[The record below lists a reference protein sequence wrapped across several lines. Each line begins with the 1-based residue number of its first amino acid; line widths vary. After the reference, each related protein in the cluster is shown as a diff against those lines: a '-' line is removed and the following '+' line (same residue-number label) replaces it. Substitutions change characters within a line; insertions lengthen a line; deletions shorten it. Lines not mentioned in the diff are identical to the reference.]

1 MISAL
6 RFVLTIGPRTDRV
19 RSLLVMAVAIL
30 EPATGIGLA
39 LLLGLFSEMASRD
52 STSGMAILAVGVAIF
67 VMLTQG
73 TFIAGY
79 FTRLRLQ
86 EEIQN
91 KVERQFIDVVGTT
104 PTLEVHER
112 PGRAEATAVVR
123 GARGDNGAA
132 FDRLLW
138 LAGAAL
144 ALIAAAVLM
153 AAVVPVLA
161 VLPLFAVPAVLATQ
175 AADAKRGQAGRRV
188 MPRTRL
194 AGHLFTLATTAAP
207 GRETRLF
214 GLASELRDRHREE
227 WDAGGRDIARTD
239 RRARVPVALA
249 WLFFVL
255 AYATAVTLM
264 VRAGLAGDA
273 SLGLIVA
280 AVAVTSQLTGQVQGL
295 LTLTFWTLESLRA
308 VRAFLDVV
316 EDGAVERAAT
326 VPASTG
332 PANTVPASTVPANT
346 GPATPVPVPSRLDGG
361 IKVEGLS
368 FRYWNRD
375 QPALND
381 VNLEFPAG
389 AVVALVGENG
399 AGKSTLVKMLSG
411 LYRPGAG
418 RILVDGTDLA
428 QFAPE
433 DWRHRI
439 TAAFQDP
446 VHIEMSL
453 QDTIGLGW
461 LEHRDDPERVLEALR
476 TAGGDKLLASLPE
489 GLETRLG
496 RKSWDGKGLSGGQ
509 WQTVANARAAM
520 RQAPLLR
527 VLDEPTASLDA
538 RAEEWLF
545 QRYTDL
551 SRADGSVTVL
561 VTHRFTTARAAD
573 LIVVLDG
580 GRVVEVGTHNAL
592 SQADG
597 LYAELSRLQ
606 ARYFV

>member
-6 RFVLTIGPRTDRV
+6 RFVLTTGPRIDWV
-19 RSLLVMAVAIL
+19 RSLLVVAVAIL
-30 EPATGIGLA
+30 EQVTGVGLA
-39 LLLGLFSEMASRD
+39 VLLGLFSEVASRH
-52 STSGMAILAVGVAIF
+52 SISGAGTLALCVAIF

-91 KVERQFIDVVGTT
+91 EVERQFIDVVGTT
-104 PTLEVHER
+104 PTLEIHER
-112 PGRAEATAVVR
+112 SSRSEKAAAVR
-123 GARGDNGAA
+123 GARGDIGPA

-144 ALIAAAVLM
+144 ALIASAVLM
-153 AAVVPVLA
+153 ASVVPILA

-175 AADAKRGQAGRRV
+175 AADKKRGRAVQCAT
-188 MPRTRL
+188 PRTRL

-214 GLASELRDRHREE
+214 GLASELRRRHREE
-227 WDAGGRDIARTD
+227 WDSAGQDIARTD
-239 RRARVPVALA
+239 RRTRVPVALA

-255 AYATAVTLM
+255 AYATAIVLM

-273 SLGLIVA
+273 SLGLVVA
-280 AVAVTSQLTGQVQGL
+280 AIAVASQITGQVQSS

-308 VRAFLDVV
+308 ARAFLDVV
-316 EDGAVERAAT
+316 EDGAVERAAVVPSTPVT
-326 VPASTG
+326 VPA
-332 PANTVPASTVPANT
+332 
-346 GPATPVPVPSRLDGG
+346 RLDGG

-368 FRYWNRD
+368 FQYWNRD
-375 QPALND
+375 QPSLND
-381 VNLEFPAG
+381 IDLELPAG

-411 LYRPGAG
+411 LYRPSAG
-418 RILVDGTDLA
+418 RVLVDGADLT

-433 DWRHRI
+433 DWRARI

-453 QDTIGLGW
+453 KDTIGLGW
-461 LEHRDDPERVLEALR
+461 LEHRDDPERILEALR

-496 RKSWDGKGLSGGQ
+496 RESWDGKGLSGGQ

-527 VLDEPTASLDA
+527 VLDEPSASLDA

-545 QRYTDL
+545 QRYSDL
-551 SRADGSVTVL
+551 SRLEGGVTIL

-580 GRVVEVGTHNAL
+580 GRVVEAGTHDRL
-592 SQADG
+592 SEADG
-597 LYAELSRLQ
+597 LYAELFRLQ

>member
-1 MISAL
+1 LISAL
-6 RFVLTIGPRTDRV
+6 RFVLTIGPRIDRI
-19 RSLLVMAVAIL
+19 RSLLVVAVAIL
-30 EPATGIGLA
+30 EQATGIGLA
-39 LLLGLFSEMASRD
+39 LLLGLFSEVASRH
-52 STSGMAILAVGVAIF
+52 STSGVEILALCVAIF

-79 FTRLRLQ
+79 FIRLRLQ

-91 KVERQFIDVVGTT
+91 EVERQFIDVVGTT
-104 PTLEVHER
+104 PTLEIHER
-112 PGRAEATAVVR
+112 SSRSDKAAVVR
-123 GARGDNGAA
+123 GARGDIGAA

-144 ALIAAAVLM
+144 ALIASAVLM
-153 AAVVPVLA
+153 ASVVPILA

-175 AADAKRGQAGRRV
+175 AADKKRGQAVQRAT
-188 MPRTRL
+188 PRTRL

-214 GLASELRDRHREE
+214 GLAGELRRRHREE
-227 WDAGGRDIARTD
+227 WDSGGQDIARTD

-255 AYATAVTLM
+255 AYATAIAAM

-280 AVAVTSQLTGQVQGL
+280 AVAVTSQITGQVQSL

-308 VRAFLDVV
+308 ARAFLDVM
-316 EDGAVERAAT
+316 EDGAVERAAVGPATLVT
-326 VPASTG
+326 VPA
-332 PANTVPASTVPANT
+332 
-346 GPATPVPVPSRLDGG
+346 RLDGG
-361 IKVEGLS
+361 IKVEDLS
-368 FRYWNRD
+368 FQYWNRD
-375 QPALND
+375 QPSLND
-381 VNLEFPAG
+381 INLELPAG

-399 AGKSTLVKMLSG
+399 AGKSTFVKMLSG
-411 LYRPGAG
+411 LYRPSAG

-433 DWRHRI
+433 DWRARI

-453 QDTIGLGW
+453 KDTIGLGW
-461 LEHRDDPERVLEALR
+461 PEHRDDPERILEALR

-527 VLDEPTASLDA
+527 VLDEPSASLDA

-545 QRYTDL
+545 QQYADL
-551 SRADGSVTVL
+551 SRADGGVTVL

-580 GRVVEVGTHNAL
+580 GRVVEVGTHDTL

-597 LYAELSRLQ
+597 LYAELFRLQ

>member
-1 MISAL
+1 LISAL
-6 RFVLTIGPRTDRV
+6 RFVLTTGPRIDRA
-19 RSLLVMAVAIL
+19 RSLLVAAVAIL

-39 LLLGLFSEMASRD
+39 VLLGLFSEVASRH
-52 STSGMAILAVGVAIF
+52 STDAVVTLALCTAIF

-91 KVERQFIDVVGTT
+91 EVERQFIHVVGTT
-104 PTLEVHER
+104 PSLEIHER
-112 PGRAEATAVVR
+112 SSRSDKAAVVR
-123 GARGDNGAA
+123 GARGDIGAA

-144 ALIAAAVLM
+144 ALTASAVLM
-153 AAVVPVLA
+153 ASVVPFLA

-175 AADAKRGQAGRRV
+175 AADKKRGQAVQRAT
-188 MPRTRL
+188 PRTRL
-194 AGHLFTLATTAAP
+194 AGHLFTLATTAGP

-214 GLASELRDRHREE
+214 GLASELRRRHREE
-227 WDAGGRDIARTD
+227 WDCGGRDITRTD

-255 AYATAVTLM
+255 AYATAIAAM

-273 SLGLIVA
+273 PLGLIVA
-280 AVAVTSQLTGQVQGL
+280 AVAVTSQVTGQVQSL
-295 LTLTFWTLESLRA
+295 LTLTYWTLESLRA
-308 VRAFLDVV
+308 ARSFLDVV
-316 EDGAVERAAT
+316 EDGAVERAA
-326 VPASTG
+326 VA
-332 PANTVPASTVPANT
+332 
-346 GPATPVPVPSRLDGG
+346 PATPLMVPARLDGG

-368 FRYWNRD
+368 FQYWNRD
-375 QPALND
+375 QPALTD
-381 VNLEFPAG
+381 VNLELPAG

-399 AGKSTLVKMLSG
+399 AGKSTFVKMLSG
-411 LYRPGAG
+411 LYRPSAG

-428 QFAPE
+428 RFAPE
-433 DWRHRI
+433 DWRARI

-453 QDTIGLGW
+453 KDTIGLGS
-461 LEHRDDPERVLEALR
+461 LERRDDPERIGEALR

-496 RKSWDGKGLSGGQ
+496 RQSWDGKGLSGGQ

-527 VLDEPTASLDA
+527 VLDEPSASLDA

-545 QRYTDL
+545 QQYADL
-551 SRADGSVTVL
+551 SRLEGGVTVL

-580 GRVVEVGTHNAL
+580 GRVVEVGTHDTL

-597 LYAELSRLQ
+597 LYAELFRLQ
-606 ARYFV
+606 ARYFA

>member
-1 MISAL
+1 VISAL
-6 RFVLTIGPRTDRV
+6 RFVLTTGPRIDRV
-19 RSLLVMAVAIL
+19 RSLLVVAVAIL

-39 LLLGLFSEMASRD
+39 LLLGLFSEVASRH
-52 STSGMAILAVGVAIF
+52 STGGVVALALCVAIF

-91 KVERQFIDVVGTT
+91 EVERQFIDVVGTT
-104 PTLEVHER
+104 PTLEIHER
-112 PGRAEATAVVR
+112 SSRSDQAAVVR
-123 GARGDNGAA
+123 GARGDIGPA

-144 ALIAAAVLM
+144 ALIASAALM
-153 AAVVPVLA
+153 ASVVPILA
-161 VLPLFAVPAVLATQ
+161 VLPLFAVPAMLATQ
-175 AADAKRGQAGRRV
+175 AADKKRGRAVQRAT
-188 MPRTRL
+188 PRTRL

-214 GLASELRDRHREE
+214 GLAGELRRRHREE
-227 WDAGGRDIARTD
+227 WDSGGQDIARTD
-239 RRARVPVALA
+239 RRARVPVTLA

-255 AYATAVTLM
+255 AYATAIAAM

-280 AVAVTSQLTGQVQGL
+280 AIAVSSQITGQVQGL

-308 VRAFLDVV
+308 ARAFLDVV
-316 EDGAVERAAT
+316 EDGAAERAA
-326 VPASTG
+326 V
-332 PANTVPASTVPANT
+332 V
-346 GPATPVPVPSRLDGG
+346 PATPVTVPARLDGS

-381 VNLEFPAG
+381 IDLELPAG

-399 AGKSTLVKMLSG
+399 AGKSTFVKMLCG
-411 LYRPGAG
+411 LYRPSAG

-428 QFAPE
+428 QFAPQ
-433 DWRHRI
+433 DWRARI

-453 QDTIGLGW
+453 KDTIGLGC
-461 LEHRDDPERVLEALR
+461 LEHRDDAERIGEALR
-476 TAGGDKLLASLPE
+476 TAGGDKLLASLPA
-489 GLETRLG
+489 GLQTRLG

-527 VLDEPTASLDA
+527 VLDEPSASLDA

-545 QRYTDL
+545 QQYAGL
-551 SRADGSVTVL
+551 SRLEGGVTVL

-580 GRVVEVGTHNAL
+580 GRVVEAGTHDTL

-597 LYAELSRLQ
+597 LYAELFRLQ

>member
-6 RFVLTIGPRTDRV
+6 RFVLTTGPRIDRV
-19 RSLLVMAVAIL
+19 RSLVVVAVAVL
-30 EPATGIGLA
+30 EQATGIGLA
-39 LLLGLFSEMASRD
+39 LLLGLFSEVASRH
-52 STSGMAILAVGVAIF
+52 STSGVVTLALCVAIF

-91 KVERQFIDVVGTT
+91 EVERQFIDVVGTT
-104 PTLEVHER
+104 PTLEIHER
-112 PGRAEATAVVR
+112 SSRSDKAAVVR
-123 GARGDNGAA
+123 GARGDIGAA

-144 ALIAAAVLM
+144 ALIASAVLI
-153 AAVVPVLA
+153 ASVVPILA
-161 VLPLFAVPAVLATQ
+161 VLPLFAVPAVLATR
-175 AADAKRGQAGRRV
+175 AADKKRGQAVQRV
-188 MPRTRL
+188 TPRTRL

-214 GLASELRDRHREE
+214 GLASELRRRHREE
-227 WDAGGRDIARTD
+227 WDSGGRDIARTD

-255 AYATAVTLM
+255 AYATAIAAM

-280 AVAVTSQLTGQVQGL
+280 AVAVTSQITGQVQGL
-295 LTLTFWTLESLRA
+295 LTFTFWTLESLRA
-308 VRAFLDVV
+308 ARAFLDVV
-316 EDGAVERAAT
+316 EDGAVERAA
-326 VPASTG
+326 V
-332 PANTVPASTVPANT
+332 V
-346 GPATPVPVPSRLDGG
+346 PATPVTVPARLDGS

-368 FRYWNRD
+368 FQYWNRD
-375 QPALND
+375 QPSLND
-381 VNLEFPAG
+381 INLELPAG

-399 AGKSTLVKMLSG
+399 AGKSTFVKMLSG
-411 LYRPGAG
+411 LYRPSAG

-433 DWRHRI
+433 DWRARI

-453 QDTIGLGW
+453 EDTIGLGW
-461 LEHRDDPERVLEALR
+461 LEHRDDPERILEALR

-496 RKSWDGKGLSGGQ
+496 RTSWDGKGLSGGQ

-527 VLDEPTASLDA
+527 ILDEPSASLDA

-545 QRYTDL
+545 QQYANL
-551 SRADGSVTVL
+551 SRTDGGVTVL

-580 GRVVEVGTHNAL
+580 GRVVEVGTHDTL

-597 LYAELSRLQ
+597 LYAELFRLQ

>member
-1 MISAL
+1 
-6 RFVLTIGPRTDRV
+6 VVT
-19 RSLLVMAVAIL
+19 
-30 EPATGIGLA
+30 LA
-39 LLLGLFSEMASRD
+39 LC
-52 STSGMAILAVGVAIF
+52 VAIF

-86 EEIQN
+86 EEIRSDA
-91 KVERQFIDVVGTT
+91 ERQFIDVAGTT
-104 PTLEVHER
+104 PTLEIHER
-112 PGRAEATAVVR
+112 PGRSDKAAVVR
-123 GARGDNGAA
+123 GARGDIGAA

-144 ALIAAAVLM
+144 ALIASAVLM
-153 AAVVPVLA
+153 ASVVPVLA

-175 AADAKRGQAGRRV
+175 AADKKRGQAVRRAT
-188 MPRTRL
+188 PRTRL

-214 GLASELRDRHREE
+214 GLASELRRRHREE
-227 WDAGGRDIARTD
+227 WDSAGLDIARTD

-255 AYATAVTLM
+255 AYATAIAAM
-264 VRAGLAGDA
+264 VRAGLAGGA

-280 AVAVTSQLTGQVQGL
+280 AVAVTSQITGQVQSL
-295 LTLTFWTLESLRA
+295 LTLTFWTMESLRA
-308 VRAFLDVV
+308 ARAFLDVV
-316 EDGAVERAAT
+316 EDGAVERAA
-326 VPASTG
+326 V
-332 PANTVPASTVPANT
+332 V
-346 GPATPVPVPSRLDGG
+346 PATPVTVPARLDGG

-368 FRYWNRD
+368 FQYWNRD
-375 QPALND
+375 QPSLND
-381 VNLEFPAG
+381 INLELPAG

-399 AGKSTLVKMLSG
+399 AGKSTFVKMLAG
-411 LYRPGAG
+411 LYRPSAG

-428 QFAPE
+428 RFAPD
-433 DWRHRI
+433 DWRARI

-446 VHIEMSL
+446 VHIEMSMK
-453 QDTIGLGW
+453 DSIGLGW
-461 LEHRDDPERVLEALR
+461 LEHRDDPGRILEALR
-476 TAGGDKLLASLPE
+476 AAGGERLLASLPE

-520 RQAPLLR
+520 RRAPLLR
-527 VLDEPTASLDA
+527 VLDEPSASLDA

-545 QRYTDL
+545 QQYADL
-551 SRADGSVTVL
+551 SRTDGGVTVL

-580 GRVVEVGTHNAL
+580 GRVAEVGTHDTL

-597 LYAELSRLQ
+597 LYAELFRLQ

>member
-1 MISAL
+1 LISAL
-6 RFVLTIGPRTDRV
+6 RFVLTTGLRIDRI
-19 RSLLVMAVAIL
+19 RCLLAAAVAIL
-30 EPATGIGLA
+30 EQATGIGLA
-39 LLLGLFSEMASRD
+39 LLLGLFSEVASRH
-52 STSGMAILAVGVAIF
+52 STSGVVTLAVCAAIF

-91 KVERQFIDVVGTT
+91 EVERQFIDVVGTT
-104 PTLEVHER
+104 PTLEIHER
-112 PGRAEATAVVR
+112 PSRSDKAAVVR
-123 GARGDNGAA
+123 DARADIGAA

-144 ALIAAAVLM
+144 ALIASAVLM
-153 AAVVPVLA
+153 ASVVPILA

-175 AADAKRGQAGRRV
+175 AADKKRGQAVQRAT
-188 MPRTRL
+188 PRTRL
-194 AGHLFTLATTAAP
+194 AGHLFTLATTAGP

-214 GLASELRDRHREE
+214 GLASELRRRHCEE
-227 WDAGGRDIARTD
+227 WDSGGRDIARTD

-255 AYATAVTLM
+255 AYATAIVLM
-264 VRAGLAGDA
+264 VRAGLAGGA

-280 AVAVTSQLTGQVQGL
+280 AVAVTSQITGQVQNL

-308 VRAFLDVV
+308 ARAFLDVV
-316 EDGAVERAAT
+316 EDGAVERAA
-326 VPASTG
+326 V
-332 PANTVPASTVPANT
+332 
-346 GPATPVPVPSRLDGG
+346 GPATPVTVPARLDAG

-368 FRYWNRD
+368 FQYWNRD

-381 VNLEFPAG
+381 ISLELPAG

-399 AGKSTLVKMLSG
+399 AGKSTFVKMLSG
-411 LYRPGAG
+411 LYRPSAG
-418 RILVDGTDLA
+418 RILVDGIDLA

-433 DWRHRI
+433 DWRARI

-453 QDTIGLGW
+453 MDTIGLGW
-461 LEHRDDPERVLEALR
+461 LEHRDDPERILEALR
-476 TAGGDKLLASLPE
+476 TAGGGALLAALPE
-489 GLETRLG
+489 GLQTRLG
-496 RKSWDGKGLSGGQ
+496 RRSWDGKGLSGGQ

-527 VLDEPTASLDA
+527 VLDEPSASLDA

-545 QRYTDL
+545 QQYADL
-551 SRADGSVTVL
+551 SRLEGGVTVL

-580 GRVVEVGTHNAL
+580 GRVVEVGTHDTL

-597 LYAELSRLQ
+597 LYAELFRLQ

>member
-1 MISAL
+1 LISAL
-6 RFVLTIGPRTDRV
+6 RFVLTIGPRIDRV
-19 RSLLVMAVAIL
+19 RSLLVVAVAIL
-30 EPATGIGLA
+30 EQATGIGLA
-39 LLLGLFSEMASRD
+39 LLLGLFSEVASRH
-52 STSGMAILAVGVAIF
+52 STSGMVTLALCAAIF

-91 KVERQFIDVVGTT
+91 EVERQFIDVVGTT
-104 PTLEVHER
+104 PTLEIHER
-112 PGRAEATAVVR
+112 SSRSEKAAVVR
-123 GARGDNGAA
+123 GARGDIGPA
-132 FDRLLW
+132 FDRLMW

-144 ALIAAAVLM
+144 ALIASAVLM
-153 AAVVPVLA
+153 ASVVPVLA

-175 AADAKRGQAGRRV
+175 AADKKRGQAVQRAT
-188 MPRTRL
+188 PRTRL

-214 GLASELRDRHREE
+214 GLASKLRERHREE
-227 WDAGGRDIARTD
+227 WDSGGQDIARTD

-255 AYATAVTLM
+255 AYATAIAAM

-280 AVAVTSQLTGQVQGL
+280 AVAVTSQITGQVQGL

-308 VRAFLDVV
+308 ARAFLDVV

-326 VPASTG
+326 VL
-332 PANTVPASTVPANT
+332 ANTVPATPVAVPA
-346 GPATPVPVPSRLDGG
+346 RLDGS

-368 FRYWNRD
+368 FQYWNRD
-375 QPALND
+375 QPSLND
-381 VNLEFPAG
+381 INLELPAG

-411 LYRPGAG
+411 LYRPSAG

-433 DWRHRI
+433 DWRARI

-453 QDTIGLGW
+453 KDTIGLGW
-461 LEHRDDPERVLEALR
+461 LEHRDDPERILEALR

-489 GLETRLG
+489 GLQTRLG

-545 QRYTDL
+545 QQYADL
-551 SRADGSVTVL
+551 SRADGGVTFL

-580 GRVVEVGTHNAL
+580 GRVVEVGTHDTL

-597 LYAELSRLQ
+597 LYAELFHLQ

>member
-1 MISAL
+1 LIGAL
-6 RFVLTIGPRTDRV
+6 RFVLTIGPRIDRA
-19 RSLLVMAVAIL
+19 RSLVVVAVAIL
-30 EPATGIGLA
+30 EQVTGIGLA
-39 LLLGLFSEMASRD
+39 LLLGLFSEVASRH
-52 STSGMAILAVGVAIF
+52 STGGVLTLALCVAIF

-91 KVERQFIDVVGTT
+91 EVEREFIDVVGTT
-104 PTLEVHER
+104 PTLEIHER
-112 PGRAEATAVVR
+112 SSRSDQAAVVR
-123 GARGDNGAA
+123 GARGDIGPA
-132 FDRLLW
+132 FDRVMW

-144 ALIAAAVLM
+144 ALIASAVLM
-153 AAVVPVLA
+153 ASVVPVLA

-175 AADAKRGQAGRRV
+175 VADKKRGQAVQRAT
-188 MPRTRL
+188 PRTRL

-214 GLASELRDRHREE
+214 GLASELRRRHREE
-227 WDAGGRDIARTD
+227 WDSGGQDIARTD

-255 AYATAVTLM
+255 AYATAIVLM

-280 AVAVTSQLTGQVQGL
+280 AVAVTSQITGQVQTL
-295 LTLTFWTLESLRA
+295 LTLSFWTLESLRA
-308 VRAFLDVV
+308 ARAFLDVV
-316 EDGAVERAAT
+316 EDGAAERAAVAPAAPVT
-326 VPASTG
+326 VPA
-332 PANTVPASTVPANT
+332 
-346 GPATPVPVPSRLDGG
+346 RLDGS

-368 FRYWNRD
+368 FQYWNRD
-375 QPALND
+375 QPSLHDIN
-381 VNLEFPAG
+381 VELPAG

-399 AGKSTLVKMLSG
+399 AGKSTFVKVLGG
-411 LYRPGAG
+411 LYRPSAG
-418 RILVDGTDLA
+418 RILVDGTDIA

-433 DWRHRI
+433 DWRARI

-453 QDTIGLGW
+453 KDTIGLGW
-461 LEHRDDPERVLEALR
+461 LEHRDDPARILEALR
-476 TAGGDKLLASLPE
+476 TAGGDSLRASLPE

-527 VLDEPTASLDA
+527 VLDEPSASLDA

-545 QRYTDL
+545 QQYADL
-551 SRADGSVTVL
+551 SRLQGGVTVL

-580 GRVVEVGTHNAL
+580 GRVAEAGTHDTL
-592 SQADG
+592 TQADG
-597 LYAELSRLQ
+597 LYAELFRLQ

>member
-6 RFVLTIGPRTDRV
+6 RFVLTIGPRVDRV
-19 RSLLVMAVAIL
+19 RSLLVVAVALL
-30 EPATGIGLA
+30 EQATGIGLA
-39 LLLGLFSEMASRD
+39 LLLGLLSEMAIRQ
-52 STSGMAILAVGVAIF
+52 STSGVVTLALIVAIF

-91 KVERQFIDVVGTT
+91 EVERQFIDVAGTT
-104 PTLEVHER
+104 PTLEIHER
-112 PGRAEATAVVR
+112 SSRSDKAAVVR
-123 GARGDNGAA
+123 GARGEIGPA

-144 ALIAAAVLM
+144 ALIASAVLM
-153 AAVVPVLA
+153 ASVVPILA

-175 AADAKRGQAGRRV
+175 AADKKRGKAVQRAT
-188 MPRTRL
+188 PRTRL
-194 AGHLFTLATTAAP
+194 AAHLFTLATTTAP
-207 GRETRLF
+207 GREIRLL
-214 GLASELRDRHREE
+214 GLANELRQRHREQ
-227 WDAGGRDIARTD
+227 WDSGGQDIARTD
-239 RRARVPVALA
+239 LRARVPVALA

-255 AYATAVTLM
+255 AYATAIVLM
-264 VRAGLAGDA
+264 VRAGLAGAA

-280 AVAVTSQLTGQVQGL
+280 AVAVTSQLTGQVQSL
-295 LTLTFWTLESLRA
+295 LNLTFWTLESLRA
-308 VRAFLDVV
+308 TRAFLDVV
-316 EDGAVERAAT
+316 EDGAAERAAVVPATPAT
-326 VPASTG
+326 VPA
-332 PANTVPASTVPANT
+332 
-346 GPATPVPVPSRLDGG
+346 RLDGS

-368 FRYWNRD
+368 FQYWNRD
-375 QPALND
+375 APSLND
-381 VNLEFPAG
+381 INLEFPAG

-399 AGKSTLVKMLSG
+399 AGKSTFVKMLSG
-411 LYRPGAG
+411 FYRPSAG
-418 RILVDGTDLA
+418 RILVDGIDLA
-428 QFAPE
+428 QFSPE
-433 DWRHRI
+433 DWRTRT

-461 LEHRDDPERVLEALR
+461 LEHLDDPKRILQALR

-527 VLDEPTASLDA
+527 VLDEPSASLDA

-545 QRYTDL
+545 EQYAEL
-551 SRADGSVTVL
+551 SRLEGGVTVL
-561 VTHRFTTARAAD
+561 VTHRFTTAQAAD

-580 GRVVEVGTHNAL
+580 GRVVEVGTHDTL
-592 SQADG
+592 SRANG
-597 LYAELSRLQ
+597 LYAELFRLQ

>member
-6 RFVLTIGPRTDRV
+6 RFVLTIGPRTDRI
-19 RSLLVMAVAIL
+19 RSLVVMAVAIL
-30 EPATGIGLA
+30 EPATGVGLA
-39 LLLGLFSEMASRD
+39 LLLGLFSGEASRH
-52 STSGMAILAVGVAIF
+52 STSGVATLALCVAIF

-91 KVERQFIDVVGTT
+91 EVERRFIDVVGTT
-104 PTLEVHER
+104 PTLEIHER
-112 PGRAEATAVVR
+112 ASRSDKAAMVR
-123 GARGDNGAA
+123 GARGDIGPG

-144 ALIAAAVLM
+144 ALIASAVLM
-153 AAVVPVLA
+153 ASVVPVLA
-161 VLPLFAVPAVLATQ
+161 VLPLFAVPTVLATQ
-175 AADAKRGQAGRRV
+175 AADRKRGQAVQRAT
-188 MPRTRL
+188 PRTRL

-214 GLASELRDRHREE
+214 GLAGELRRRHREE
-227 WDAGGRDIARTD
+227 WDSGGRDIARTD
-239 RRARVPVALA
+239 LRARIPVALA
-249 WLFFVL
+249 WLLFVL
-255 AYATAVTLM
+255 AYAAAIVLM
-264 VRAGLAGDA
+264 VRAGLAGGA
-273 SLGLIVA
+273 SLGLIIA
-280 AVAVTSQLTGQVQGL
+280 AIAVTSQITGQVQSL
-295 LTLTFWTLESLRA
+295 LNLTFWSLESLRA
-308 VRAFLDVV
+308 ARAFLDVV
-316 EDGAVERAAT
+316 EDGAAERVT
-326 VPASTG
+326 VA
-332 PANTVPASTVPANT
+332 
-346 GPATPVPVPSRLDGG
+346 PATPTPKPVPARLESG
-361 IKVEGLS
+361 IKAEGLG

-375 QPALND
+375 QPSLSD
-381 VNLEFPAG
+381 IDLELPAG
-389 AVVALVGENG
+389 AVVAIVGENG
-399 AGKSTLVKMLSG
+399 AGKSTFVKMLAG

-433 DWRHRI
+433 QWRARI

-453 QDTIGLGW
+453 KDTVGLGS
-461 LEHRDDPERVLEALR
+461 LEHRDDAERILGALR

-496 RKSWDGKGLSGGQ
+496 RQSWDGKGLSGGQ

-527 VLDEPTASLDA
+527 IMDEPTASLDA

-545 QRYTDL
+545 QQYAGL
-551 SRADGSVTVL
+551 SRLDGGVTIL
-561 VTHRFTTARAAD
+561 VTHRLTTARAAD

-580 GRVVEVGTHNAL
+580 GRVVEVGTHATL

-597 LYAELSRLQ
+597 LYAELFRLQ

>member
-1 MISAL
+1 LISAL
-6 RFVLTIGPRTDRV
+6 RFVLTAGPRIDRV

-39 LLLGLFSEMASRD
+39 LLLGLFSEAASRH
-52 STSGMAILAVGVAIF
+52 STSGMVILALCVAIF

-86 EEIQN
+86 EEIRSD
-91 KVERQFIDVVGTT
+91 VERQFINVVGTT
-104 PTLEVHER
+104 PTLEIHER
-112 PGRAEATAVVR
+112 PGRAEPTATVR
-123 GARGDNGAA
+123 GARGDIGAA

-144 ALIAAAVLM
+144 ALIASAVLM
-153 AAVVPVLA
+153 ASVVPVLA
-161 VLPLFAVPAVLATQ
+161 ALPLFAVPAVLATQ
-175 AADAKRGQAGRRV
+175 AADAKRGQAVRRA

-194 AGHLFTLATTAAP
+194 AGHLFTLATTAAT

-239 RRARVPVALA
+239 GRARVPVALA

-255 AYATAVTLM
+255 AYAAAITLM

-280 AVAVTSQLTGQVQGL
+280 AIAVTSQLTGQVQGL
-295 LTLTFWTLESLRA
+295 LTFTFWTLESLRA

-316 EDGAVERAAT
+316 EDGAVE
-326 VPASTG
+326 
-332 PANTVPASTVPANT
+332 
-346 GPATPVPVPSRLDGG
+346 
-361 IKVEGLS
+361 
-368 FRYWNRD
+368 
-375 QPALND
+375 
-381 VNLEFPAG
+381 
-389 AVVALVGENG
+389 
-399 AGKSTLVKMLSG
+399 
-411 LYRPGAG
+411 
-418 RILVDGTDLA
+418 
-428 QFAPE
+428 
-433 DWRHRI
+433 
-439 TAAFQDP
+439 
-446 VHIEMSL
+446 
-453 QDTIGLGW
+453 
-461 LEHRDDPERVLEALR
+461 
-476 TAGGDKLLASLPE
+476 
-489 GLETRLG
+489 
-496 RKSWDGKGLSGGQ
+496 
-509 WQTVANARAAM
+509 RAAM

-545 QRYTDL
+545 QRYADL
-551 SRADGSVTVL
+551 SRADGGVTVL

-580 GRVVEVGTHNAL
+580 GRVVEVGTHDTL

-597 LYAELSRLQ
+597 LYAELFRLQ

>member
-1 MISAL
+1 
-6 RFVLTIGPRTDRV
+6 
-19 RSLLVMAVAIL
+19 
-30 EPATGIGLA
+30 
-39 LLLGLFSEMASRD
+39 MAS
-52 STSGMAILAVGVAIF
+52 
-67 VMLTQG
+67 
-73 TFIAGY
+73 
-79 FTRLRLQ
+79 
-86 EEIQN
+86 
-91 KVERQFIDVVGTT
+91 
-104 PTLEVHER
+104 
-112 PGRAEATAVVR
+112 
-123 GARGDNGAA
+123 
-132 FDRLLW
+132 
-138 LAGAAL
+138 
-144 ALIAAAVLM
+144 
-153 AAVVPVLA
+153 VVPVLA
-161 VLPLFAVPAVLATQ
+161 VLPLFAVPAVLATR
-175 AADAKRGQAGRRV
+175 AADKKRGQAVQRAT
-188 MPRTRL
+188 PRTRL
-194 AGHLFTLATTAAP
+194 AGHLFTLATTAAT

-214 GLASELRDRHREE
+214 GLASELRRRHREE
-227 WDAGGRDIARTD
+227 WDSAGRDIARTD

-255 AYATAVTLM
+255 AYATAIVLM

-280 AVAVTSQLTGQVQGL
+280 AVAVTSQITGQVQTL

-308 VRAFLDVV
+308 ARAFLDVL
-316 EDGAVERAAT
+316 EDGAVERAA
-326 VPASTG
+326 V
-332 PANTVPASTVPANT
+332 V
-346 GPATPVPVPSRLDGG
+346 PATPVPVPARLDGS

-368 FRYWNRD
+368 FQYWNRD
-375 QPALND
+375 QPSLSD
-381 VNLEFPAG
+381 INLELPAG

-399 AGKSTLVKMLSG
+399 AGKSTFVKMLSG
-411 LYRPGAG
+411 LYRPSAG

-433 DWRHRI
+433 DWRARI

-446 VHIEMSL
+446 VHIEMSMK
-453 QDTIGLGW
+453 DTIGLGW
-461 LEHRDDPERVLEALR
+461 LEHRDDQERILEALR
-476 TAGGDKLLASLPE
+476 TAGGDNLLASLPG

-527 VLDEPTASLDA
+527 VLDEPSASLDA

-545 QRYTDL
+545 QQYAGL
-551 SRADGSVTVL
+551 SRTDRGVTVL

-580 GRVVEVGTHNAL
+580 GRVVEVGTHDKL

-597 LYAELSRLQ
+597 LYAELFRLQ

>member
-1 MISAL
+1 LIRAL
-6 RFVLTIGPRTDRV
+6 RFVLTSGPRTDRV
-19 RSLLVMAVAIL
+19 RSLLVVAVAIL
-30 EPATGIGLA
+30 EQATGIGLA
-39 LLLGLFSEMASRD
+39 LLLGLFSEAASRH
-52 STSGMAILAVGVAIF
+52 STSGVVTLALCTAIF

-86 EEIQN
+86 EEIRSDA
-91 KVERQFIDVVGTT
+91 ERQFIDVVGTT
-104 PTLEVHER
+104 PTLEIHER
-112 PGRAEATAVVR
+112 PSRSDKAAVVR
-123 GARGDNGAA
+123 GAWGDIGAA

-144 ALIAAAVLM
+144 ALIASAVLM
-153 AAVVPVLA
+153 ASVVPVLA

-175 AADAKRGQAGRRV
+175 AADKKRGQAVRRAT
-188 MPRTRL
+188 PRTRL

-214 GLASELRDRHREE
+214 GLASELRRRHREE
-227 WDAGGRDIARTD
+227 WDSAGLDIARTD

-255 AYATAVTLM
+255 AYATAIAAM

-280 AVAVTSQLTGQVQGL
+280 AVAVTSQITGQVQSL
-295 LTLTFWTLESLRA
+295 LTLTFWTMESLRA
-308 VRAFLDVV
+308 ARAFLDVV
-316 EDGAVERAAT
+316 EDGAVERAA
-326 VPASTG
+326 V
-332 PANTVPASTVPANT
+332 V
-346 GPATPVPVPSRLDGG
+346 PATPVTVPARLDGG

-368 FRYWNRD
+368 FQYWNRD
-375 QPALND
+375 QPSLND
-381 VNLEFPAG
+381 INLELPAG

-399 AGKSTLVKMLSG
+399 AGKSTFVKMLAG
-411 LYRPGAG
+411 LYRPSAG

-428 QFAPE
+428 RFAPD
-433 DWRHRI
+433 DWRARI

-446 VHIEMSL
+446 VHIEMSMK
-453 QDTIGLGW
+453 DSIGLGW
-461 LEHRDDPERVLEALR
+461 LEHRDDPGRILEALR
-476 TAGGDKLLASLPE
+476 AAGGERLLASLPE

-520 RQAPLLR
+520 RRAPLLR
-527 VLDEPTASLDA
+527 VLDEPSASLDA

-545 QRYTDL
+545 QQYADL
-551 SRADGSVTVL
+551 SRTDGGVTVL

-580 GRVVEVGTHNAL
+580 GRVAEVGTHDTL

-597 LYAELSRLQ
+597 LYAELFRLQ

>member
-1 MISAL
+1 VISAL
-6 RFVLTIGPRTDRV
+6 RFVLTIGPRIDRV
-19 RSLLVMAVAIL
+19 RSLLVVAVAIL
-30 EPATGIGLA
+30 EQVTGIGLA
-39 LLLGLFSEMASRD
+39 LLLGLFSEVASRH
-52 STSGMAILAVGVAIF
+52 STSGVLTLAVCTAIF

-73 TFIAGY
+73 TLIAGY

-91 KVERQFIDVVGTT
+91 EVERQFIDVVGTT
-104 PTLEVHER
+104 PTLEIHER
-112 PGRAEATAVVR
+112 SGRSDKAAVVR
-123 GARGDNGAA
+123 GARGDIGAA

-144 ALIAAAVLM
+144 ALISSAVLM
-153 AAVVPVLA
+153 AWVVPILA
-161 VLPLFAVPAVLATQ
+161 ALPLFAVPAVLATQ
-175 AADAKRGQAGRRV
+175 AADKKRGQAAQRAT
-188 MPRTRL
+188 PRTRL
-194 AGHLFTLATTAAP
+194 AAHLFSLATTAAP

-214 GLASELRDRHREE
+214 GLAGELRRRHREE
-227 WDAGGRDIARTD
+227 WDSGGQDIARTD

-249 WLFFVL
+249 WLLFVL
-255 AYATAVTLM
+255 AYATAIAAM

-280 AVAVTSQLTGQVQGL
+280 AVAVTSQITGQVQTL

-316 EDGAVERAAT
+316 GDGAVERAA
-326 VPASTG
+326 V
-332 PANTVPASTVPANT
+332 
-346 GPATPVPVPSRLDGG
+346 GPATPVAVPARLDRS

-368 FRYWNRD
+368 FQYWNRD
-375 QPALND
+375 QPSLND
-381 VNLEFPAG
+381 INLELPAG

-399 AGKSTLVKMLSG
+399 AGKSTFVKMLSG
-411 LYRPGAG
+411 LYRPSAG

-433 DWRHRI
+433 DWRAAI

-461 LEHRDDPERVLEALR
+461 LEHRDDPERIGEALR
-476 TAGGDKLLASLPE
+476 TVGGDELLASLPE

-527 VLDEPTASLDA
+527 VLDEPSASLDA

-545 QRYTDL
+545 QQYADL
-551 SRADGSVTVL
+551 SRLDGGVTVL
-561 VTHRFTTARAAD
+561 VTHRLTTARAAD

-580 GRVVEVGTHNAL
+580 GRVVEAGTHDTL

-597 LYAELSRLQ
+597 LYAELFRLQ

>member
-1 MISAL
+1 LISAL

-19 RSLLVMAVAIL
+19 RSLLVVAVAIL
-30 EPATGIGLA
+30 EQATGIGLA
-39 LLLGLFSEMASRD
+39 LLLGLFSEAASRH
-52 STSGMAILAVGVAIF
+52 SAGGVAVLALCTAVF

-91 KVERQFIDVVGTT
+91 EVERQFIDVVGTT
-104 PTLEVHER
+104 PTLEIHER
-112 PGRAEATAVVR
+112 SSRSDKAAVVR
-123 GARGDNGAA
+123 GARGDIGPA

-144 ALIAAAVLM
+144 ALIASAVLM
-153 AAVVPVLA
+153 ASVVPILA

-175 AADAKRGQAGRRV
+175 AADRKRGQAVQRAT
-188 MPRTRL
+188 PRTRL

-214 GLASELRDRHREE
+214 GLASELRRRHREE
-227 WDAGGRDIARTD
+227 WDSAGQDIARTD

-255 AYATAVTLM
+255 AYATAIAAM

-280 AVAVTSQLTGQVQGL
+280 AVAVTSQITGQVQGL

-308 VRAFLDVV
+308 ARAFLDVV
-316 EDGAVERAAT
+316 EDGAVERAA
-326 VPASTG
+326 V
-332 PANTVPASTVPANT
+332 V
-346 GPATPVPVPSRLDGG
+346 PATPVTVPARLDGS

-368 FRYWNRD
+368 FQYWNRD
-375 QPALND
+375 QPSLND
-381 VNLEFPAG
+381 INLELPAG

-399 AGKSTLVKMLSG
+399 AGKSTFVKMLSG
-411 LYRPGAG
+411 LYRPSAG

-433 DWRHRI
+433 DWRARI

-453 QDTIGLGW
+453 KDTIGLGW
-461 LEHRDDPERVLEALR
+461 LEHRDDPERILEALR

-489 GLETRLG
+489 GLQTRLG

-527 VLDEPTASLDA
+527 ILDEPSASLDA
-538 RAEEWLF
+538 RAEERLF
-545 QRYTDL
+545 QQYAHL
-551 SRADGSVTVL
+551 SRADGGVTVL

-580 GRVVEVGTHNAL
+580 GRVVEVGTHDTL

-597 LYAELSRLQ
+597 LYAELFRLQ

>member
-1 MISAL
+1 LISAL
-6 RFVLTIGPRTDRV
+6 RFVLTIGPRVDRL
-19 RSLLVMAVAIL
+19 RSLVAVAVAIL

-39 LLLGLFSEMASRD
+39 LLLGLISEAASRH
-52 STSGMAILAVGVAIF
+52 STSGVRTLAVGVAIF

-91 KVERQFIDVVGTT
+91 DVERTFIDVVGAT
-104 PTLEVHER
+104 PTLEIHER
-112 PGRAEATAVVR
+112 SSRSDKAAVVR
-123 GARGDNGAA
+123 GARGDIGPA

-138 LAGAAL
+138 LAGTAL
-144 ALIAAAVLM
+144 ALIGSAVLM
-153 AAVVPVLA
+153 ASVVPVLA
-161 VLPLFAVPAVLATQ
+161 LLPLFAVPAVLATQ
-175 AADAKRGQAGRRV
+175 AADKKRGQAVRRAT
-188 MPRTRL
+188 PRTRL

-214 GLASELRDRHREE
+214 GLASELRRRHREE
-227 WDAGGRDIARTD
+227 WDSAGRDIARTD
-239 RRARVPVALA
+239 RRARISVALA

-255 AYATAVTLM
+255 AYATAVAVM
-264 VRAGLAGDA
+264 VRAGLAGQA

-280 AVAVTSQLTGQVQGL
+280 AVAVTSQLTGQVQSL

-316 EDGAVERAAT
+316 EDAAVERAAVEPSRPAL
-326 VPASTG
+326 VPA
-332 PANTVPASTVPANT
+332 
-346 GPATPVPVPSRLDGG
+346 RLDGG
-361 IKVEGLS
+361 ITVQGLS

-375 QPALND
+375 RPALD
-381 VNLEFPAG
+381 DINLELPAG

-399 AGKSTLVKMLSG
+399 AGKSTFVKMLCG
-411 LYRPGAG
+411 LYRPSAG

-428 QFAPE
+428 QFAPQ
-433 DWRHRI
+433 DWRARI

-446 VHIEMSL
+446 VQIELSL
-453 QDTIGLGW
+453 RDTVGLGW
-461 LEHRDDPERVLEALR
+461 LEHRDDPERIVEALR

-489 GLETRLG
+489 GLQTRLG
-496 RKSWDGKGLSGGQ
+496 RKSWDGQGLSGGQ

-527 VLDEPTASLDA
+527 VLDEPSASLDA

-545 QRYTDL
+545 RQYADL
-551 SRADGSVTVL
+551 SRPDGGVTVL
-561 VTHRFTTARAAD
+561 VTHRLTTARAAD

-580 GRVVEVGTHNAL
+580 GRVVEVGTHDAL

-597 LYAELSRLQ
+597 LYAELFRLQ

>member
-1 MISAL
+1 LIGAL
-6 RFVLTIGPRTDRV
+6 RFVLTIGLRTDRV
-19 RSLLVMAVAIL
+19 RSLLVVAVAIL

-39 LLLGLFSEMASRD
+39 LLLGLFSEAASRH
-52 STSGMAILAVGVAIF
+52 STSGMVILALCVAIF

-86 EEIQN
+86 EEIRSD
-91 KVERQFIDVVGTT
+91 VERQFIDVVGTT
-104 PTLEVHER
+104 PTLEIHER
-112 PGRAEATAVVR
+112 PGRSEAAATVR
-123 GARGDNGAA
+123 GARGDIGAA

-138 LAGAAL
+138 LAGAVL
-144 ALIAAAVLM
+144 ALIASAVLM
-153 AAVVPVLA
+153 ASVVPVLA
-161 VLPLFAVPAVLATQ
+161 ALPLFAVPAVLATQ
-175 AADAKRGQAGRRV
+175 AADAKRGQAVRRAT
-188 MPRTRL
+188 PRTRL
-194 AGHLFTLATTAAP
+194 AGHLFTLATTAAT

-255 AYATAVTLM
+255 AYATAITLM

-280 AVAVTSQLTGQVQGL
+280 AIAVTSQLTGQVQGL
-295 LTLTFWTLESLRA
+295 LTFTFWTLESLRA

-316 EDGAVERAAT
+316 EDGAVERAA
-326 VPASTG
+326 V
-332 PANTVPASTVPANT
+332 
-346 GPATPVPVPSRLDGG
+346 GPATPVPVPSRLDGS
-361 IKVEGLS
+361 IKLEGLS

-381 VNLEFPAG
+381 INLELPAG

-411 LYRPGAG
+411 LYRPSAG

-446 VHIEMSL
+446 VHIELSL
-453 QDTIGLGW
+453 KLAIGLGW
-461 LEHRDDPERVLEALR
+461 LEHRDDPERVLGALR

-496 RKSWDGKGLSGGQ
+496 RKSWDGQGLSGGQ

-545 QRYTDL
+545 QQYADL
-551 SRADGSVTVL
+551 SRADGGVTVL

-580 GRVVEVGTHNAL
+580 GRVVEVGTHDAL

-597 LYAELSRLQ
+597 LYAELFRLQ

>member
-1 MISAL
+1 VISAL
-6 RFVLTIGPRTDRV
+6 RFVLTIGPRIDRV
-19 RSLLVMAVAIL
+19 RSLLVLAVAIL
-30 EPATGIGLA
+30 EQVTGIGLA
-39 LLLGLFSEMASRD
+39 LLLGLFSEVASRH
-52 STSGMAILAVGVAIF
+52 STSGVLTLAVSTAIF

-91 KVERQFIDVVGTT
+91 EVERQFIDVVGTT
-104 PTLEVHER
+104 PTLEIHER
-112 PGRAEATAVVR
+112 SGRSDSAAVVR
-123 GARGDNGAA
+123 GARGDIGAA

-144 ALIAAAVLM
+144 ALISSAVLM
-153 AAVVPVLA
+153 AWVVPILA
-161 VLPLFAVPAVLATQ
+161 ALPLFAVPAVLATQ
-175 AADAKRGQAGRRV
+175 AADKKRGQAAQRAT
-188 MPRTRL
+188 PRTRL
-194 AGHLFTLATTAAP
+194 AGHLFSLATTAAP

-214 GLASELRDRHREE
+214 GLAGELRRRHREE
-227 WDAGGRDIARTD
+227 WDSGGQDIARTD

-249 WLFFVL
+249 WLLFVL
-255 AYATAVTLM
+255 AYATVIAAM

-280 AVAVTSQLTGQVQGL
+280 AVAVTSQITGQVQTL

-316 EDGAVERAAT
+316 GDGAVERAA
-326 VPASTG
+326 V
-332 PANTVPASTVPANT
+332 
-346 GPATPVPVPSRLDGG
+346 GPATPVAVPARLDRS

-368 FRYWNRD
+368 FQYWNRD
-375 QPALND
+375 QPSLND
-381 VNLEFPAG
+381 INLELPAG

-399 AGKSTLVKMLSG
+399 AGKSTFVKMLTG
-411 LYRPGAG
+411 LYRPSAG

-433 DWRHRI
+433 DWRAGI

-461 LEHRDDPERVLEALR
+461 LEHRDDPERILEALR
-476 TAGGDKLLASLPE
+476 TAGGDRLLASLPE
-489 GLETRLG
+489 GLQTRLG

-527 VLDEPTASLDA
+527 ILDEPSASLDA

-545 QRYTDL
+545 KQYAGL
-551 SRADGSVTVL
+551 SRTDGGVTVL

-580 GRVVEVGTHNAL
+580 GRVVEVGTHDSL
-592 SQADG
+592 SQAGG
-597 LYAELSRLQ
+597 LYAELFRLQ